1 MTRWYLFLAPVLLL
15 AAAIT
20 ACSSNSPTPSPATS
34 IATAPSSTSIA
45 SATAGA
51 AADPSLPRLG
61 NYTGVATTTK
71 APDFEALPGAKV
83 AFGKLGNAVYRIEIP
98 NNWNGDLVMWAHGYA
113 GDSIQV
119 SVDSP
124 PQPLRQQFI
133 SQGYAWAAS
142 SYSENGYDPGIGA
155 DATLALKQYFASQYG
170 NPKHTYLVGESMGGN
185 VITLSLEHF
194 SDQYDGAL
202 SMCGAVA
209 GEEEIDYIM
218 SWAMVAEYLGGVTI
232 PIGQGAQAVTQTL
245 LTKIPQA
252 LGSPPSLTPA
262 GQRFANVIQNL
273 TGGPRP
279 FFKEGFASSYMVDF
293 GVLIADPNRKSLPG
307 AGSTNVGVTY
317 HIDPS
322 FGLSDADL
330 NAGVRRFAADPVAR
344 DPIAHPDSA
353 PTTGNITK
361 PLLTLHGTGD
371 LFVPITL
378 EQSYLKK
385 VQAAGKG
392 DLLVQRAIRSAGHC
406 QFSGQEETT
415 AWNDLV
421 NWVANGK
428 KPAGDDFS
436 GSLADIG
443 RQFTTPLRAG
453 DPGNK

>member
-1 MTRWYLFLAPVLLL
+1 MTRWRLLLGPVFLL
-15 AAAIT
+15 AAAIV
-20 ACSSNSPTPSPATS
+20 ACSGSSPAQSPVTPTPSA
-34 IATAPSSTSIA
+34 AST
-45 SATAGA
+45 T

-71 APDFEALPGAKV
+71 APDFTPLPGAKA

-98 NNWNGDLVMWAHGYA
+98 TSWNGDLVMWAHGYA
-113 GDSIQV
+113 GDTTQL

-124 PQPLRQQFI
+124 PQALRQSFI

-155 DATLALKQYFASQYG
+155 DDTLALKQFFVNTYG
-170 NPKHTYLVGESMGGN
+170 APKHTYLVGESMGGN

-194 SDQYDGAL
+194 SNQYDGAL

-209 GEEEIDYIM
+209 GEEQIDYLT
-218 SWAMVAEYLGGVTI
+218 SWAMVAEYLSGVTI
-232 PIGQGAQAVTQTL
+232 PIGQGAPAVTQAL
-245 LTKIPQA
+245 LTGMQRA
-252 LGSPPSLTPA
+252 LGTPTSLTPA

-279 FFKEGFASSYMVDF
+279 FFKEGFASSYLVDF

-307 AGSTNVGVTY
+307 AASTNVDATY
-317 HIDPS
+317 HIDPG
-322 FGLSDADL
+322 FGLTDTEL
-330 NAGVRRFAADPVAR
+330 NAGVRRLAADPSAR
-344 DPIAHPDSA
+344 DLNAHPDSA
-353 PTTGNITK
+353 PTTGNISK

-371 LFVPITL
+371 LFVPITQ
-378 EQSYLKK
+378 EQSYRQK
-385 VQAAGKG
+385 VQAVGKS
-392 DLLVQRAIRSAGHC
+392 DLLVQRAIRSPGHC
-406 QFSGQEETT
+406 QFSAQEETT

-421 NWVANGK
+421 NWVVNGK
-428 KPAGDDFS
+428 KPAGDDLS

-443 RQFTTPLRAG
+443 RQFTNPLRPG

>member
-1 MTRWYLFLAPVLLL
+1 MPYRRLLL
-15 AAAIT
+15 ALVLPLAAFLI
-20 ACSSNSPTPSPATS
+20 ACGSGS
-34 IATAPSSTSIA
+34 PSSSPVAQVPSTQPAVSTGTNPTS
-45 SATAGA
+45 
-51 AADPSLPRLG
+51 ADPSLPRLG
-61 NYTGVATTTK
+61 NYTGVITTTK
-71 APDFEALPGAKV
+71 APDFEALPGAKA

-98 NNWNGDLVMWAHGYA
+98 ASWNGDLVMWAHGYA
-113 GDSIQV
+113 GDSTQV
-119 SVDSP
+119 AVGSP

-155 DATLALKQYFASQYG
+155 DDTLALKQYFASQYG
-170 NPKHTYLVGESMGGN
+170 APKHTFLVGESMGGN

-194 SDQYDGAL
+194 SNQYDGAL

-209 GEEEIDYIM
+209 GEEEIDYLT
-218 SWAMVAEYLGGVTI
+218 SWAMVAEYLGGVSI
-232 PIGQGAQAVTQTL
+232 PLGQGAQAVTQAL
-245 LTKIPQA
+245 LNGMQKA
-252 LGSPPSLTPA
+252 LGTPPSNLTLA
-262 GQRFANVIQNL
+262 GQRFENVIQNL

-279 FFKEGFASSYMVDF
+279 FFHEGFASSYLVNF
-293 GVLIADPNRKSLPG
+293 GTIISDPNRKSLPG
-307 AGSTNVGVTY
+307 AASTNVGITY

-322 FGLSDADL
+322 FGLSDAAL
-330 NAGVRRFAADPVAR
+330 NAGVRRLTADPGAR

-353 PTTGNITK
+353 PTTGNIAK

-371 LFVPITL
+371 LFVPIML

-406 QFSGQEETT
+406 QFSPQEETT

-428 KPAGDDFS
+428 KPAGDDLS